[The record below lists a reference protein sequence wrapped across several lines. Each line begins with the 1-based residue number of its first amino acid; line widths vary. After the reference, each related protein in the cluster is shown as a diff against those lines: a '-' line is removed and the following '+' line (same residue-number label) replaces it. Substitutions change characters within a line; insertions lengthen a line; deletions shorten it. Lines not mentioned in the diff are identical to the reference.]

1 MQRLGVFSPRGFAR
15 SPQRLNVLG
24 WYHVLGAVM
33 IFLMGNLLGVLLAPP
48 PAAKA
53 GIWDSWSLIVSDT
66 SGKILG
72 IAAILWIAQRAFV
85 EPVGRPGGLGWNWR
99 RFGGGFWRGIAAY
112 LLLLPVLIMV
122 ADMTSAVLKWQHA
135 PKPPVH
141 PLLTALASHPPL
153 GFQIALI
160 LLACVSAPIGE
171 ELFFRGLLQSYLVQL
186 FAWMGKAIG
195 ASREPPASS
204 TESMAPPQS
213 GAAEGITMR
222 PAAAEEEKSA
232 AAGDF
237 SSQTGPHPAVI
248 SADDATA
255 PPFWREVKAPA
266 PIRCRHRW
274 AGILITAVIFA
285 GVHMVMANG
294 AIDWFPILF
303 LLGIGLGYLYERTGN
318 LWADMTLHASFNG
331 VSVLLITYI
340 GLPKPGHP

>member
-122 ADMTSAVLKWQHA
+122 ADITSAVLKWQHA
-135 PKPPVH
+135 PKPP
-141 PLLTALASHPPL
+141 PPPAWAPGTGGASAPTNRVQFDPH
-153 GFQIALI
+153 GAYAQQIA
-160 LLACVSAPIGE
+160 
-171 ELFFRGLLQSYLVQL
+171 
-186 FAWMGKAIG
+186 
-195 ASREPPASS
+195 
-204 TESMAPPQS
+204 
-213 GAAEGITMR
+213 AA
-222 PAAAEEEKSA
+222 
-232 AAGDF
+232 
-237 SSQTGPHPAVI
+237 
-248 SADDATA
+248 
-255 PPFWREVKAPA
+255 
-266 PIRCRHRW
+266 
-274 AGILITAVIFA
+274 
-285 GVHMVMANG
+285 
-294 AIDWFPILF
+294 
-303 LLGIGLGYLYERTGN
+303 
-318 LWADMTLHASFNG
+318 HA
-331 VSVLLITYI
+331 
-340 GLPKPGHP
+340 HAR